1 MHVEIASLL
10 PDLAVII
17 SITCTGLSSQL
28 PCRLQGTAHFIIATC
43 FCSVGNL
50 WFKSIFWQRLLA
62 YTLQITAADQRTLK
76 NCELAEDT
84 QSFQLVCP
92 EILQAMST
100 IFLVHLFFSILETL
114 AIVPP
119 YVQIFPKRMIH
130 SNLVCNQAPNYGAVY
145 LTRIE
150 SSSHSVHDT

>member
-1 MHVEIASLL
+1 MRWLCCISKASRGPHFKILSWRRMTCRAGINARSPEQEHTVIWDGVEIQRFMHVEIASLL

-62 YTLQITAADQRTLK
+62 YALQITAADQRTFKKL
-76 NCELAEDT
+76 
-84 QSFQLVCP
+84 
-92 EILQAMST
+92 
-100 IFLVHLFFSILETL
+100 
-114 AIVPP
+114 
-119 YVQIFPKRMIH
+119 
-130 SNLVCNQAPNYGAVY
+130 
-145 LTRIE
+145 
-150 SSSHSVHDT
+150 